1 MQAFAPDGSVLI
13 SESNTALIDQLVSI
27 VQHVLETK
35 VEGALEHLVHV
46 KIDDIVL
53 NLIMY
58 VTTTLVLLLT
68 NACVVT
74 EVASYIPEGCGWSV
88 ALGSIPGG
96 CPDFFSSS

>member
-53 NLIMY
+53 NLMMY
-58 VTTTLVLLLT
+58 VRQ
-68 NACVVT
+68 CIC
-74 EVASYIPEGCGWSV
+74 S
-88 ALGSIPGG
+88 
-96 CPDFFSSS
+96 

>member
-58 VTTTLVLLLT
+58 VSTTLALFS
-68 NACVVT
+68 VVCHWQPKLPAT
-74 EVASYIPEGCGWSV
+74 
-88 ALGSIPGG
+88 
-96 CPDFFSSS
+96 

>member
-1 MQAFAPDGSVLI
+1 MLKQLVFWRQGCNPLFHLLQGFGSDGAVSI

-53 NLIMY
+53 NLITY
-58 VTTTLVLLLT
+58 
-68 NACVVT
+68 
-74 EVASYIPEGCGWSV
+74 
-88 ALGSIPGG
+88 
-96 CPDFFSSS
+96 

>member
-53 NLIMY
+53 NPMMY
-58 VTTTLVLLLT
+58 VSYASVHNNILT
-68 NACVVT
+68 YTIRLEIFV
-74 EVASYIPEGCGWSV
+74 
-88 ALGSIPGG
+88 
-96 CPDFFSSS
+96 

>member
-58 VTTTLVLLLT
+58 VSTTLALFS
-68 NACVVT
+68 VVCHCLAT
-74 EVASYIPEGCGWSV
+74 KVTSYLRGMADHRMDMVW
-88 ALGSIPGG
+88 GG
-96 CPDFFSSS
+96 HGPIQ